1 MSAHQPR
8 KGFIAQLE
16 GFSRLQKCKENP
28 EINKFSLHFCS
39 SEGRNELDIKECV
52 RLKKTLMTRRHTED
66 FQMRAWTHAL
76 KKSSRKRIFKAFRS
90 PLCGFRN
97 NNCQKAVVEDTLIMI
112 LINDEKQ
119 AALYQENIKPNL
131 TAGKVLMF
139 AHSFNIHSHATGSW
153 KIRWDVRTSMLADV
167 LRVNISLKKQVL
179 RYASF
184 IRGTKMKKTSSDNR
198 SRRRTAMP
206 AVYYYNDED

>member
-8 KGFIAQLE
+8 KGFIARLE

-97 NNCQKAVVEDTLIMI
+97 NNCQKAVVEDTLFII
-112 LINDEKQ
+112 AI
-119 AALYQENIKPNL
+119 AAFCAVCTKLDSQFHL
-131 TAGKVLMF
+131 QCFSLVTA
-139 AHSFNIHSHATGSW
+139 
-153 KIRWDVRTSMLADV
+153 
-167 LRVNISLKKQVL
+167 
-179 RYASF
+179 
-184 IRGTKMKKTSSDNR
+184 
-198 SRRRTAMP
+198 
-206 AVYYYNDED
+206 YNP